1 MLASLPVIGVAT
13 IYLLRKLLAVHD
25 TPERFAHWVRCL
37 ATVNKDGGTLTISS
51 DTQPAMLRFE
61 RAEGE
66 GEPDESCTLFLDV
79 PRTTWAEQHVG
90 AIAEFLEG
98 RGIDWCEP
106 PERPNVIL
114 RTRLVVPDIWDDGAG
129 AAGARLAQQIFE
141 TVGVARNT
149 RFKISTRGENSNR
162 LFARKAPEWK
172 YNRSAV
178 LRFYAKQAVKGFDA
192 ASDPDER
199 GRSRLIATF
208 AGGRAP
214 GGLHRVDARFCMRSS
229 WLLVFVG
236 DSRWFRGPAASTGRS
251 GIFARKFVSHLL
263 LGKARP

>member
-1 MLASLPVIGVAT
+1 MSWQLLASLAVVGVAA
-13 IYLLRKLLAVHD
+13 IYLLRKALAVHD
-25 TPERFAHWVRCL
+25 TPEGFEHWVRCL
-37 ATVNKDGGTLTISS
+37 ATVKKDGGTLTISS

-61 RAEGE
+61 RAE

-98 RGIDWCEP
+98 RGIDWWEP

-114 RTRLVVPDIWDDGAG
+114 RTRLVVPDIWDEGAG

-162 LFARKAPEWK
+162 LLARKAPEWK

-178 LRFYAKQAVKGFDA
+178 LRFAAKQAVKGFDA
-192 ASDPDER
+192 EKK
-199 GRSRLIATF
+199 SR
-208 AGGRAP
+208 
-214 GGLHRVDARFCMRSS
+214 DK
-229 WLLVFVG
+229 
-236 DSRWFRGPAASTGRS
+236 GPKR
-251 GIFARKFVSHLL
+251 
-263 LGKARP
+263 